1 MKANPS
7 NEPVVENAQHDPHE
21 PWFLTGV
28 TAPFYLQSTVYGRS
42 PTFSA
47 KNSLDSTVVD
57 AAGECEAKQPI
68 SFLNSSLVKSEN

>member
-1 MKANPS
+1 
-7 NEPVVENAQHDPHE
+7 
-21 PWFLTGV
+21 V

-42 PTFSA
+42 PAFSA
-47 KNSLDSTVVD
+47 KNSLDSTVAD